1 MEETK
6 KKSNKKVILGA
17 ILTVVVIAALIA
29 VYTIFGAKPVTGEK
43 NITIEVVNQTGQS
56 TVYNVSTDAEYLKQ
70 AMDEAD
76 GLTYGGAD
84 SEYGLM
90 IDTVNGE
97 YASYTETGTYWSFYV
112 NGEYCNYG
120 IETQPVT
127 DNDAFQIINTSAQ

>member
-1 MEETK
+1 MEET
-6 KKSNKKVILGA
+6 KKSNKKVILGS
-17 ILTVVVIAALIA
+17 ILAVVVIAALIA
-29 VYTIFGAKPVTGEK
+29 VYAIFGAKPVAGGK
-43 NITIEVVNQTGQS
+43 NITIEVINQAGQA
-56 TVYNVSTDAEYLKQ
+56 TVYDVSTNAEYLKQ

-97 YASYTETGTYWSFYV
+97 LASYNENGAYWGFYV

-120 IETQPVT
+120 IESQPVI
-127 DNDAFQIINTSAQ
+127 DGDVFQIVFTSAQ